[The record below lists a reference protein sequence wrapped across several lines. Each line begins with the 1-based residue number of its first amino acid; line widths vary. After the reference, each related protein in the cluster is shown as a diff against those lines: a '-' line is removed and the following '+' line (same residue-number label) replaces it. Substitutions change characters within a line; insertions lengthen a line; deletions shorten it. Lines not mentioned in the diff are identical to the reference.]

1 MMQQSELVR
10 ILNVASF
17 KYFEIQRNNLPIIK
31 DEAYVT
37 NLDGYKS
44 IGTHWLTLHLKSVN
58 VTYFDSFEVEYI
70 PKEINKNVYLLNTS
84 K

>member
-1 MMQQSELVR
+1 MQQSELVR
-10 ILNVASF
+10 ILNAASF
-17 KYFEIQRNNLPIIK
+17 KYFEIQWNNLPIIK

-58 VTYFDSFEVEYI
+58 ETYFDSFEVEYI
-70 PKEINKNVYLLNTS
+70 PKEINKNMYLLNTS

>member
-1 MMQQSELVR
+1 MKQWELVR
-10 ILNVASF
+10 IFNAASF
-17 KYFEIQRNNLPIIK
+17 KHFEIQRNNLPIIK

-44 IGTHWLTLHLKSVN
+44 IGTHWLALYLKGVN

-70 PKEINKNVYLLNTS
+70 PKEINKKNMYL
-84 K
+84 